1 MRASG
6 IAAVNM
12 NTLHAAAE
20 LRGSG
25 AIDLANAP
33 SVPGVSLGGS
43 LRGDFEA
50 AMSDTG
56 WAASVATRDGDATLA
71 GVPLRG
77 ATLNAT
83 AGGRQPLRYA
93 LDGGALGG
101 TIAAI
106 GTTARSDVFA
116 SGIDMR
122 ALRQSGSPLDAGT
135 AVLIGTIATTKH
147 GPDLSAGV
155 SVAGGRYGRMP
166 LDASADLA
174 FAGSVLRASGNVDVA
189 GTRVQLRGS
198 ARGIAPSASLRDVAL
213 DATAAVNDGNLAIVQ
228 GYLPPAMPV
237 TGAFDAHMTIAGN
250 ANAPHV
256 AGSLASGAATLRGVT
271 LLGNAST
278 FAYRDGGITIRN
290 GSTQHGDTRLAFGGS
305 YSPREASV
313 HVASTHIDLSDI
325 NDFFEGRDVLEGIG
339 PATLSLALAP
349 GSVNARGHVVL
360 SDAQVAG
367 IPLGQVDL
375 SLRGVGTDA
384 LHLDLAQ
391 QGELGA
397 STLAGDIT
405 FHGHAAAIPDV
416 QSATYRFG
424 ARATNI
430 DLGLVAR
437 LTGLEDVGMRGLM
450 DADGSV
456 GGSFRRPSVDVAFA
470 VREGYVNKVPVRT
483 ARARLVSDGTRV
495 SLRDAYVE
503 VPFGHASANGS
514 FAPSGAIAGDAQIS
528 ITDLSGLAALAGRSG
543 DVSGSAQAQLQ
554 VAGTVRLPVLHGTV
568 NAAPGTLFGVA
579 YDQLAARATYSK
591 NELAIGDTELRL
603 AHGHGSVTLAGTLPL
618 ELVPFALGPPRRPI
632 DLRVQA
638 THVDMAAF
646 DPLLKQFGTVGGM
659 LDANA
664 SMSGTAGSP
673 RVAGSAHL
681 RQGSVVSPRYQTVPL
696 EAIGADL
703 ALSQDA
709 ITLSNLTGKAGKG
722 TFGGSGAAYI
732 VPAVG
737 LRHTPGLAY
746 YATLHA
752 INFPLAMPNWI
763 SGTVNGDLGLS
774 KSGST
779 PLFYG
784 DVALRDG
791 AIPLSAIVQ
800 VATMLG
806 DTSGPPPTTNI
817 PGVPAVLPGHMIAY
831 GGGVYPPG
839 LHLLTPAALQTP
851 APTIFDLPSVNL
863 QVTAKANNVRV
874 RGGAVDLTTDGTLA
888 IDGSVRDPQ
897 LAGEF
902 LSKRGTIGAYGVT
915 FRVER
920 GVLSFS
926 PDQGVLPSLDAR
938 ASTTIGGDRI
948 TMDVTGRIDRLN
960 TVLSSSQ
967 GQTPEGIVAT
977 ILTGSDVG
985 ALTGGINQQTLGAG
999 AQRLLGA
1006 ELTRSFLA
1014 PLSSALSQSLNIE
1027 EVSFS
1032 FNTQGQI
1039 VIEVRKFV
1047 SPTVALL
1054 YGSTTTQPITQY
1066 WGTSYYV
1073 RDYAA
1078 LDFASTTAPSGF
1090 ISYDIRVRVTFK

>member
-1 MRASG
+1 
-6 IAAVNM
+6 
-12 NTLHAAAE
+12 
-20 LRGSG
+20 
-25 AIDLANAP
+25 
-33 SVPGVSLGGS
+33 
-43 LRGDFEA
+43 
-50 AMSDTG
+50 
-56 WAASVATRDGDATLA
+56 
-71 GVPLRG
+71 
-77 ATLNAT
+77 
-83 AGGRQPLRYA
+83 
-93 LDGGALGG
+93 
-101 TIAAI
+101 
-106 GTTARSDVFA
+106 
-116 SGIDMR
+116 
-122 ALRQSGSPLDAGT
+122 
-135 AVLIGTIATTKH
+135 
-147 GPDLSAGV
+147 
-155 SVAGGRYGRMP
+155 
-166 LDASADLA
+166 
-174 FAGSVLRASGNVDVA
+174 
-189 GTRVQLRGS
+189 
-198 ARGIAPSASLRDVAL
+198 
-213 DATAAVNDGNLAIVQ
+213 VNDGDLAIVQ

-237 TGAFDAHMTIAGN
+237 TGAFDARVAIAGS
-250 ANAPHV
+250 ATAPHV
-256 AGSLASGAATLRGVT
+256 TGSLASGAATLRGVT
-271 LLGNAST
+271 LLDNASA
-278 FAYRDGGITIRN
+278 FAYRDGGIVLRN

-305 YSPREASV
+305 YSAREASI
-313 HVASTHIDLSDI
+313 HAASTHIDLSDI
-325 NDFFEGRDVLEGIG
+325 NDFFEGRDVLDGTG

-349 GSVNARGHVVL
+349 GSVSARGHIVL
-360 SDAQVAG
+360 SSAQVAG
-367 IPLGQVDL
+367 IPLGQVDA
-375 SLRGVGTDA
+375 SLRGVGADA
-384 LHLDLAQ
+384 LHIDLAQ
-391 QGELGA
+391 QGDLGA

-405 FHGHAAAIPDV
+405 FHDRNTAIPDV
-416 QSATYRFG
+416 RRATYRFG

-437 LTGLEDVGMRGLM
+437 LTGLEDVGMRGM
-450 DADGSV
+450 VDADGTV
-456 GGSFRRPSVDVAFA
+456 GGSVHRPSVDVAFA

-483 ARARLVSDGTRV
+483 ARARLVSDGTRI
-495 SLRDAYVE
+495 SMRDAYVE

-554 VAGTVRLPVLHGTV
+554 VAGTTRLPVLHGTV

-591 NELAIGDTELRL
+591 NELTIGDTELRL
-603 AHGHGSVTLAGTLPL
+603 AHGRGSVTLAGTLPL

-632 DLRVQA
+632 DVRVQA
-638 THVDMAAF
+638 SHVDMAAF
-646 DPLLKQFGTVGGM
+646 DPLVKQFGALGGM

-664 SMSGTAGSP
+664 SLSGTAGAP

-681 RQGSVVSPRYQTVPL
+681 RGGSVVSPRYQTVPL
-696 EAIGADL
+696 EAISADI

-709 ITLSNLTGKAGKG
+709 ITLSNLAGKAGKG
-722 TFGGSGAAYI
+722 AFGVSGAAYI

-752 INFPLAMPNWI
+752 RDFPLAVPNWI

-779 PLFYG
+779 PLLYG

-791 AIPLSAIVQ
+791 TIPLSAIVQ
-800 VATMLG
+800 MATILG
-806 DTSGPPPTTNI
+806 DTSGPPPTANI
-817 PGVPAVLPGHMIAY
+817 PGVPAVKPGHTIVY

-839 LHLLTPAALQTP
+839 THVLTPAALATP
-851 APTIFDLPSVNL
+851 APSIFDLPSVNL
-863 QVTAKANNVRV
+863 QVTAKASNVRV
-874 RGGAVDLTTDGTLA
+874 RGSAVDLTTDGALA

-902 LSKRGTIGAYGVT
+902 AAKRGTIGAYGVT

-938 ASTTIGGDRI
+938 AATTIGGDRI
-948 TMDVTGRIDRLN
+948 TMDVTGRIDHLN
-960 TVLSSSQ
+960 TVLSSSE
-967 GQTPEGIVAT
+967 GQTPEEIVAT

-985 ALTGGINQQTLGAG
+985 ALSSGINQQTLGIG

-1006 ELTRSFLA
+1006 ELTNSFLS
-1014 PLSSALSQSLNIE
+1014 PLSSMLSQSLNIE

-1032 FNTQGQI
+1032 FNTQGQV
-1039 VIEVRKFV
+1039 VIELRKFV

-1090 ISYDIRVRVTFK
+1090 ISYQIRVRVTFK